1 MSIIFKFLSNIPV
14 MHISIYLHIFDL
26 TFFLFSTYDLLMN
39 LTFYL
44 FIRYILMEIDDN
56 EADIATLLNGLN
68 DAVSIV
74 ENGFLNVMMN

>member
-14 MHISIYLHIFDL
+14 MHKAIYLHIFDL

-56 EADIATLLNGLN
+56 EVDIATLLNGLN